1 MFRDETC
8 IYAEVQDTQDDELQQ
23 NDAYSTQVLQLKQ
36 NVCYDS
42 FSGENFQQQRYNY
55 ISNTVNLH
63 LPVLVT
69 GWMDMN

>member
-1 MFRDETC
+1 MFRDEAC
-8 IYAEVQDTQDDELQQ
+8 IYDEVQDTQDDELQQ

-42 FSGENFQQQRYNY
+42 FFGENFQQQWYNY
-55 ISNTVNLH
+55 ILYKFAYAGSYI
-63 LPVLVT
+63 T